1 MKKEIFYNKI
11 FPICLL
17 LFIIKWFFFFNSKSE
32 IDLLTKFL
40 FDIEDWQYFTYIYN
54 LSNLD
59 FNPSYDPKLTELKFL
74 SLPIY
79 SIAYH
84 SIFFKIF
91 DIYGFI
97 IIEFFIILLFFKI
110 FFEFFN
116 ELGIYKTESILLT
129 LFIFC
134 TPNLIDFLQLNQIP
148 YVRVLD
154 DLYNLRIPRPSISHL
169 YFFSFLLILI
179 FYKKKENFK
188 TSHLILIG
196 FLFSLMWGSFYYN
209 LVISGITFIF
219 YYLYLVYSSDQRFTK
234 YLQDIFLV
242 LISFILF
249 SLPILFMVLNTEPDW
264 LIRVGLVEIDISKKK
279 ILLSHFIKQITSI
292 KYLIIF
298 VLITLLYFFLKSKK
312 IYKVEGL
319 NLIYLIFFGSTLAPL
334 VFIIISPSISEGYHF
349 ANMLVSLSYFI
360 LLVFSSLI
368 IFFYLRNLSICKNLI
383 KISIILLL
391 FLYAF
396 SNYSSV
402 HKKNLND
409 DKTYFSQLI
418 TAIKKINID
427 TNTEILT
434 FDSRLQAHLILN
446 NHTNLTKTISI
457 FTSVNDKQIE
467 KKLISIFKFLRLN
480 EYDFYNFIK
489 NEKHGW
495 RYINNNIAETFYI
508 KYQANTLTTYKDSLD
523 FTSDEL
529 KYIQNSSPLHTQ
541 QLILPAFEIK
551 RLIDK
556 FTIFNKV
563 EKISPE
569 LIVINS
575 NDIFTNNIVLDNSI
589 YCSKTINKRYMIYFI
604 KKDNLNC

>member
-446 NHTNLTKTISI
+446 NHTNL
-457 FTSVNDKQIE
+457 
-467 KKLISIFKFLRLN
+467 
-480 EYDFYNFIK
+480 
-489 NEKHGW
+489 
-495 RYINNNIAETFYI
+495 
-508 KYQANTLTTYKDSLD
+508 
-523 FTSDEL
+523 
-529 KYIQNSSPLHTQ
+529 
-541 QLILPAFEIK
+541 
-551 RLIDK
+551 
-556 FTIFNKV
+556 NK
-563 EKISPE
+563 
-569 LIVINS
+569 
-575 NDIFTNNIVLDNSI
+575 
-589 YCSKTINKRYMIYFI
+589 
-604 KKDNLNC
+604 